1 MDIKHLEVFIKIY
14 EENSVTKASEK
25 LFITEPACS
34 LYLKQLEN
42 YYQTKFFNR
51 YKKRLIKTNE
61 GTLFY
66 QKAKKILN
74 DFKGLNEIK
83 KDEVIKIASS
93 ISIAT
98 SILPKVITD
107 FTKYHLIVKT
117 TKDVIIEVLNNN
129 ASLGFIEGNLIN
141 NNLNSELLYL
151 DELILLCHHEY
162 LNKEEINLNEI
173 NNYNFILRDEGSG
186 TRDYFISLL
195 KTKDVM
201 INPIIDSISY
211 EVMIE
216 YAKLKKGIIVIP
228 SSLLNIL
235 EITSLKQIKI
245 KDLNLERKTYYIY
258 KKETSLNED
267 LLNLINEIK
276 RQKAH

>member
-42 YYQTKFFNR
+42 HYQTKFFNR

-74 DFKGLNEIK
+74 DFKSLNEIK

-117 TKDVIIEVLNNN
+117 TKDVITEVLNNN

-151 DELILLCHHEY
+151 DELILLCQHEY

-211 EVMIE
+211 EVMLE

-235 EITSLKQIKI
+235 DITSLKQIKI
-245 KDLNLERKTYYIY
+245 KGLNLERKTYYIY

>member
-34 LYLKQLEN
+34 LYLKQIEN

-74 DFKGLNEIK
+74 DFKSLNEIK

-117 TKDVIIEVLNNN
+117 TKDVITEVLNNN

-141 NNLNSELLYL
+141 NNLNSEVLYL
-151 DELILLCHHEY
+151 DELILLCQHEY

-186 TRDYFISLL
+186 TRDYLHYCNSFFFI
-195 KTKDVM
+195 K
-201 INPIIDSISY
+201 Y
-211 EVMIE
+211 F
-216 YAKLKKGIIVIP
+216 
-228 SSLLNIL
+228 
-235 EITSLKQIKI
+235 
-245 KDLNLERKTYYIY
+245 RYY
-258 KKETSLNED
+258 
-267 LLNLINEIK
+267 
-276 RQKAH
+276 